1 MDTIIIKI
9 ESGIV
14 ADVYSTAP
22 VRVVVVDHDVIEGGE
37 PLERRMEMA
46 VLTMSP
52 EQYVRPDEVPSMVR
66 TLVLACVRPADLHPS
81 GANKRK
87 AAA

>member
-1 MDTIIIKI
+1 
-9 ESGIV
+9 
-14 ADVYSTAP
+14 
-22 VRVVVVDHDVIEGGE
+22 
-37 PLERRMEMA
+37 MEMA

-52 EQYVRPDEVPSMVR
+52 EHYVKPDEVPSAVR